1 MKTLKT
7 TVLILLMF
15 SMGMTVYAAPGE
27 TREDKMERY
36 KILYGEDAPVEEIRP
51 ALAPETESGPETEA
65 ETEAGAETEPETENV
80 ADTFRMYADLFQDEE
95 KMYIPEAIKKLDEM
109 GDDAGDTTHYKE
121 LLTSLML
128 CQGIYVH
135 ESQYTDSDDVYTA
148 DVEIFLKN
156 GIPTCIID
164 YTGYVGYLEEAE
176 ITEFHDEEYEFLSR
190 PIGKMAGYGQ
200 EFYIAFNK
208 DNMHII
214 WGEGSC
220 EYYLT
225 KATGSA
231 KELDGDDTPFTE
243 SDFYQTLVEK
253 VDEELGSLEHQVS
266 YDNKSRTFTI
276 YLVINKNGRQK
287 ALNNAALIKDSWN
300 PILENLK
307 PFTEGISTALTMA
320 TRDGFYDI
328 NDAHCIIMIV
338 DELNDENLYFPQDKW
353 AVIKDGNVDYD
364 FLDDGTSS
372 LSVESPESSAQ
383 SVGNYDSGSNSYDSW
398 DYNSYSASSGERNAV
413 QKAKDYLAVMHFSYQ
428 GLVDQLEYEGY
439 SYSEAVYGADHCG
452 ADWFEQ
458 AAGKAKDYLDVMS
471 FSYDGLV
478 EQLEFEGFTHE
489 QAVYGANKSY

>member
-1 MKTLKT
+1 MKTLKIT
-7 TVLILLMF
+7 LLILLTF

-27 TREDKMERY
+27 TREGKMERY

-51 ALAPETESGPETEA
+51 ALAPETESGLETEA
-65 ETEAGAETEPETENV
+65 ETEAGAETEAETEIV
-80 ADTFRMYADLFQDEE
+80 TDSFRMHADLFQDEE
-95 KMYIPEAIKKLDEM
+95 KVYIPDAIKKLDEM
-109 GDDAGDTTHYKE
+109 GDDTGDTTHYKE

-128 CQGIYVH
+128 CQGIYVQ
-135 ESQYTDSDDVYTA
+135 ESQYADSDDVYTA

-176 ITEFHDEEYEFLSR
+176 ITESSDEEYEFLTR

-208 DNMHII
+208 DTMHVI
-214 WGEGSC
+214 WGEGVC

-231 KELDGDDTPFTE
+231 DELDGDNAPFTE
-243 SDFYQTLVEK
+243 SDFYQTLVDK
-253 VDEELGSLEHQVS
+253 IDEELGSLEHQVA
-266 YDNKSRTFTI
+266 YDNKDRTFTI

-287 ALNNAALIKDSWN
+287 ALNNASLIKESWT
-300 PILENLK
+300 PILEDLK

-320 TRDGFYDI
+320 TRDGIYDI

-338 DELNDENLYFPQDKW
+338 DELNDENLYFPQDIW
-353 AVIKDGNVDYD
+353 AVIKDGTVDYD

-372 LSVESPESSAQ
+372 LTGESSESSAQ
-383 SVGNYDSGSNSYDSW
+383 SVGNFDSGSNNYDSW
-398 DYNSYSASSGERNAV
+398 DNNSYSASSGERNAV

-428 GLVDQLEYEGY
+428 GLVDQLEFEGY

-458 AAGKAKDYLDVMS
+458 AAGKAKDYLDIMS